1 MSKGRG
7 AKSYK
12 GYVAVF
18 ICLVT
23 KAAYLEVVSDL
34 TTDAFVAAYK
44 RFTARRGN
52 CVQLYSDNGR
62 NFVETAN
69 KLDKGLKLAIREATE
84 EVAKLIEDD
93 GTT

>member
-1 MSKGRG
+1 MPKGRG
-7 AKSYK
+7 AKNYK

-23 KAAYLEVVSDL
+23 KAAHLEVVSHL
-34 TTDAFVAAYK
+34 TTDAYK